1 MQAFSKIM
9 HSYYPSE
16 LNRIEVKTDA
26 IMAAVYLTREA
37 QTDQVFPV
45 LPPSQTPPVLARF
58 PDVVF
63 TVLRFVLG
71 EEAIAVDETVA
82 HFGGVKTGLVVAF
95 KTMTTVL

>member
-1 MQAFSKIM
+1 
-9 HSYYPSE
+9 
-16 LNRIEVKTDA
+16 
-26 IMAAVYLTREA
+26 MAAGNLTREP

-63 TVLRFVLG
+63 TVLRFVLS

-82 HFGGVKTGLVVAF
+82 YFGGMKTSLVVAF